1 MTTNYIYLT
10 SPNQYQNTISTP
22 SYEIYGQSQ
31 PISGNNITT
40 LPAITFQEMQ
50 NQQNYLNQIQNLVY
64 TTPQSNE
71 AHGNQIFG
79 DITEK
84 YQQSFPKYTTPQQVP
99 IINPQSNSNQSYQNV
114 VQVQNYYQPAQ
125 PQYIQYQQKNIQQK
139 PQAPIPKAK
148 VKQKIQPQ
156 TPIPKA
162 KVQPIIQPQA
172 PIQQAKVQQI
182 IQPKVSVQGQP
193 SYQENITQNKVP
205 QIDINL
211 QNIQDKPFFVPGFEP
226 NLQLANL
233 ILSEPQIP
241 VEIITTQPPEM
252 QGSNEKP
259 QAPSDINQN
268 PQKVKQQINQKIIKP
283 VRNPNTNIKQYEQ
296 TTDTHFVNTN
306 EAAKAKPNT
315 IPLKE
320 SLNETDRPTVGE
332 GHGLFGSM
340 AVVENFDDYS
350 NGVNEINQKG
360 GNAGN
365 NNLKNINPNEIK
377 NNVNI
382 QTNKIF
388 PGKENLN
395 TQKPIE
401 NSNIS
406 SIYGNN
412 NTSIPQHSIQNQRT
426 ESVTENMAQL
436 PTIHGILQ
444 GKKEVLP
451 PPGNKK
457 YI

>member
-1 MTTNYIYLT
+1 MTQNYIYLT

-40 LPAITFQEMQ
+40 LPAISYQEMQ

-64 TTPQSNE
+64 TTTQSNE
-71 AHGNQIFG
+71 ALGNQTFG

-84 YQQSFPKYTTPQQVP
+84 YQQSYPKYTTPQQVP
-99 IINPQSNSNQSYQNV
+99 IINPQPNNNRHHQNV
-114 VQVQNYYQPAQ
+114 VQAQNYYQQAQ

-139 PQAPIPKAK
+139 PQIPISKAK
-148 VKQKIQPQ
+148 VQQIIQPQTPIQQTKVQQIIQPQ

-162 KVQPIIQPQA
+162 KVQQIIQPQA
-172 PIQQAKVQQI
+172 PIQQTKAQQI
-182 IQPKVSVQGQP
+182 IQPKENVEGQP

-241 VEIITTQPPEM
+241 LEIITAQPSEM

-259 QAPSDINQN
+259 KAPSDISPN

-306 EAAKAKPNT
+306 EAAKTKNNT
-315 IPLKE
+315 ILLKE

-360 GNAGN
+360 GNTGN
-365 NNLKNINPNEIK
+365 NNLKSINPNEIK

-395 TQKPIE
+395 TQKA
-401 NSNIS
+401 N
-406 SIYGNN
+406 
-412 NTSIPQHSIQNQRT
+412 
-426 ESVTENMAQL
+426 
-436 PTIHGILQ
+436 
-444 GKKEVLP
+444 
-451 PPGNKK
+451 
-457 YI
+457 